1 MKYKFYRFMQGRYGN
16 DQLNNCLIITGVV
29 SAIINMF
36 FRSYILT
43 IVSYLFMFLYLFR
56 FFSRN
61 VIKRREENK
70 KFNQFFRPITKRSS
84 VIRKNWSDKNNKYF
98 ICPSCKQ
105 TVRVPKGKGSL
116 TITCP
121 TCRTKFDKRT

>member
-16 DQLNNCLIITGVV
+16 DQLNNCLIIAGVV

-36 FRSYILT
+36 YRSYILT

-70 KFNQFFRPITKRSS
+70 KFNQFFRPITKKSS
-84 VIRKNWSDKNNKYF
+84 VMRKNWSDKNNKYF

>member
-16 DQLNNCLIITGVV
+16 DQLNNCLVITGVV

-70 KFNQFFRPITKRSS
+70 KFNQFFRPITKKSS
-84 VIRKNWSDKNNKYF
+84 VMRKNWSDKNNKYF

>member
-16 DQLNNCLIITGVV
+16 DQLNNCLVITGVV

>member
-70 KFNQFFRPITKRSS
+70 KFNQFFRPITKKSS
-84 VIRKNWSDKNNKYF
+84 VMRKNWSDKNNKYF